1 MKHTY
6 LAKLLFLLLFV
17 CAGFTSAFAQ
27 NGAVSGRVLDEKSQ
41 GVPGATVLIEGTT
54 LGSSTN
60 ADGTYLIQNVPAGAQ
75 TLVTSFVGY
84 NAKRQPVT
92 VTAGQTTNLPD
103 IALAENTTLLS
114 EAVVVGY
121 GTQRRQDVTGS
132 IATISEKQFVQG
144 QVTNP
149 EQLIQG
155 KVAGVQITSGGG
167 APGASSQIRIRGG
180 SSLNANNDPL
190 IVIDGVPVDNSENKG
205 VSNPLTLV
213 NPNDIETFTVLKDAS
228 ATAIYGSR
236 ASNGVILITTKKGLS
251 GEKLRVT
258 LNSQASVSMKTKTI
272 DVLSA
277 DEFRNVVNTYG
288 NASQKALLGN
298 SSTNWQEE
306 IFRTAKTFDNNL
318 SLIGSVGKLP
328 IRASVGNTVQEGILL
343 TNKLVRNTGSISLT
357 PTLLDNHLRI
367 DINAKGSW
375 VDNTF
380 ADAAAIGN
388 AARFDPTQSITSG
401 DDSRFGGYFEW
412 LNGDKTLNTNGTK
425 NPVAQLNQKRDR
437 STAKRAIGNI
447 QFDYKFHFLPELR
460 ANLNL
465 GYDMLRSNGSTF
477 VPALAAIEFG
487 NKGANNIYS
496 QKKDNKLLDF
506 YLEYAKQFGES
517 RVTVLGGYSYQDF
530 IRDQPLDSYQA
541 SADGTE
547 IRPAFPFKTQYT
559 LVSFFGRLNYNFKD
573 RYSLTATIRRDGSSR
588 FLDGQQF
595 GTFPAIGLAW
605 RIKEEDFLKS
615 SSLFSDLKLR
625 VGYGV
630 TGQQDIESI
639 VGNYPYLGRYTR
651 GENSASYQFGNT
663 FENTL
668 RAEGYN
674 TALKWEETT
683 TYNAGIDYGFLDNR
697 ITGTIDVY
705 LRRSDDLL
713 AKIAPA
719 ALTNLTNEF
728 AYNIGSL
735 ENKGIEFA
743 INTNPVRTND
753 LNLNLNFNATYNE
766 NKITDLGKT
775 LPGFQGYAVGGIGG
789 GVGDNIQNN
798 SVGYP
803 ANSFYVLKQVY
814 DANGRPLEGLY
825 ADENGDGKSTA
836 ADDRYR
842 YKSPAPKV
850 TLGFGSNATY
860 KQFDLAF
867 TLRANLGNYVY
878 NNINSQQAALAGIST
893 NGFLQN
899 LTPDFN
905 NTNFRNYQKFSDYYI
920 ENASFLRMDN
930 VTLGYNLRSAA
941 DSKPSIRV
949 TAAVQNIFTIT
960 KYSGL
965 DPEIRDGI
973 DNNFYP
979 RPRTFTLGLNL
990 GF

>member
-1 MKHTY
+1 M
-6 LAKLLFLLLFV
+6 
-17 CAGFTSAFAQ
+17 
-27 NGAVSGRVLDEKSQ
+27 
-41 GVPGATVLIEGTT
+41 
-54 LGSSTN
+54 
-60 ADGTYLIQNVPAGAQ
+60 
-75 TLVTSFVGY
+75 
-84 NAKRQPVT
+84 
-92 VTAGQTTNLPD
+92 
-103 IALAENTTLLS
+103 
-114 EAVVVGY
+114 
-121 GTQRRQDVTGS
+121 
-132 IATISEKQFVQG
+132 
-144 QVTNP
+144 
-149 EQLIQG
+149 
-155 KVAGVQITSGGG
+155 QITSGGG

-258 LNSQASVSMKTKTI
+258 LNSQASISKKTKTI

-288 NASQKALLGN
+288 TASQKALLGTN
-298 SSTNWQEE
+298 NTNWQEE
-306 IFRTAKTFDNNL
+306 IFQTAKTFDNNL

-412 LNGDKTLNTNGTK
+412 LNGDKTLNPNGTK
-425 NPVAQLNQKRDR
+425 NPIAQLNQKRDR

-465 GYDMLRSNGSTF
+465 GYDMLRSNGSTN
-477 VPALAAIEFG
+477 VPAFAAIEFA

-541 SADGTE
+541 SADGTV

-573 RYSLTATIRRDGSSR
+573 RYSLTATVRRDGSSR
-588 FLDGQQF
+588 FMDGQQF

-625 VGYGV
+625 VGYGI
-630 TGQQDIESI
+630 TGQQDIEGI
-639 VGNYPYLGRYTR
+639 VGNYPYLGRYTY

-663 FENTL
+663 FQNTL

-697 ITGTIDVY
+697 ISGTIDVY

-713 AKIAPA
+713 ARIAPA

-743 INTNPVRTND
+743 LNTNPVRTND

-775 LPGFQGYAVGGIGG
+775 LPTFQGYAVGGIGG
-789 GVGDNIQNN
+789 GVGNNIQVN
-798 SVGYP
+798 SVGYQ
-803 ANSFYVLKQVY
+803 ANSFYVQKQVY
-814 DANGRPLEGLY
+814 DANGRPIEGLY
-825 ADENGDGKSTA
+825 ADLNGDGKSTI
-836 ADDRYR
+836 DDRYR

-878 NNINSQQAALAGIST
+878 NNINSQQAALTGIST

-905 NTNFRNYQKFSDYYI
+905 NSNFRTYQLFSDYYL

-965 DPEIRDGI
+965 DPEIQNGI

>member
-27 NGAVSGRVLDEKSQ
+27 TGAVSGRVLDEKSQ

-92 VTAGQTTNLPD
+92 VTAGQTTALPD
-103 IALAENTTLLS
+103 ISLAENTTLLS

-132 IATISEKQFVQG
+132 IATVSEKQFVQG
-144 QVTNP
+144 QVINP

-167 APGASSQIRIRGG
+167 APGSASQIRIRGG

-258 LNSQASVSMKTKTI
+258 LNSQASISEKTKTI
-272 DVLSA
+272 KVLSA
-277 DEFRNVVNTYG
+277 DEYRSVVNSYG
-288 NASQKALLGN
+288 NASQKALLGTSN
-298 SSTNWQEE
+298 TNWQEE
-306 IFRTAKTFDNNL
+306 IFRKAYTFDNNL

-328 IRASVGNTVQEGILL
+328 IRASVGNTSQQGILL
-343 TNKLVRNTGSISLT
+343 TNKLVRNTGSISIN
-357 PTLLDNHLRI
+357 PMLLDNHLRI

-380 ADAAAIGN
+380 ADAGAIGN
-388 AARFDPTQSITSG
+388 AARFDPTQPIFTG
-401 DDSRFGGYFEW
+401 DDARFGGYYEW
-412 LNGDKTLNTNGTK
+412 LNGDRTLNVNGTR
-425 NPVAQLNQKRDR
+425 NPLAQLNQKRDR

-465 GYDMLRSNGSTF
+465 GYDLLRSNGTTA
-477 VPALAAIEFG
+477 VPAFAAIEFS
-487 NKGANNIYS
+487 NRGANNIYS

-506 YLEYAKQFGES
+506 YLEYAKQVGEH
-517 RVTVLGGYSYQDF
+517 RFTVLGGYSYQDF

-541 SADGTE
+541 SADGT
-547 IRPAFPFKTQYT
+547 IIKAAFPFKTQNT
-559 LVSFFGRLNYNFKD
+559 LVSFFGRTTYNFKD
-573 RYSLTATIRRDGSSR
+573 RYSLTATLRNDGSSR
-588 FLDGQQF
+588 FPTGNKF
-595 GTFPAIGLAW
+595 GLFPAVGLAW
-605 RIKEEDFLKS
+605 RVKEESFLKNTN
-615 SSLFSDLKLR
+615 LLSDLKLR

-630 TGQQDIESI
+630 TGQQDIEGAA
-639 VGNYPYLGRYTR
+639 GNYPFLARYTY
-651 GENSASYQFGNT
+651 GEASASYQFGN
-663 FENTL
+663 EYVMTL
-668 RAEGYN
+668 RSEGYN
-674 TALKWEETT
+674 TGLKWEETT
-683 TYNAGIDYGFLDNR
+683 TYNAGLDYGFLDGR
-697 ITGTIDVY
+697 ISGAIDVY
-705 LRRSDDLL
+705 VRRTDDLL
-713 AKIAPA
+713 AKVAPQ
-719 ALTNLTNEF
+719 ALTNLTNEIIT
-728 AYNIGSL
+728 NIGSL
-735 ENKGIEFA
+735 ENKGIEFSL
-743 INTNPVRTND
+743 NTNPVRTND

-766 NKITDLGKT
+766 NKITSLGNT
-775 LPGFQGYAVGGIGG
+775 LPDFQGYAVGGIGG
-789 GVGDNIQNN
+789 GVGSNIQVN
-798 SVGYP
+798 SVGYT
-803 ANSFYVLKQVY
+803 ANSFYVQKQVY
-814 DANGRPLEGLY
+814 DANGRPIEGLY
-825 ADENGDGKSTA
+825 ADLNGDGKSTI
-836 ADDRYR
+836 DDRYR
-842 YKSPAPKV
+842 YKSPVPKV

-860 KQFDLAF
+860 KKIDLAF
-867 TLRANLGNYVY
+867 TMRANLGNYVY
-878 NNINSQQAALAGIST
+878 NNINSQQAALSGIST

-899 LTPDFN
+899 LTPDFY
-905 NTNFRNYQKFSDYYI
+905 NTNFRGYQLFSDYYV

-930 VTLGYNLRSAA
+930 ITVGYNLRTFAENKSN
-941 DSKPSIRV
+941 IRV
-949 TAAVQNIFTIT
+949 TAAVQNVFTIT

-965 DPEIRDGI
+965 DPEISSGI

>member
-17 CAGFTSAFAQ
+17 CTGFTGAFAQ
-27 NGAVSGRVLDEKSQ
+27 TGAVSGRILDEKSQ

-75 TLVTSFVGY
+75 TLVSSFVGY
-84 NAKRQPVT
+84 NTKRQPIT
-92 VTAGQTTNLPD
+92 VTAGQTTTLGD
-103 IALAENTTLLS
+103 LALAENTTLLS

-132 IATISEKQFVQG
+132 IATVSEKQFVQG

-155 KVAGVQITSGGG
+155 KVAGVQITPGGG
-167 APGASSQIRIRGG
+167 APGSASQIRIRGG

-251 GEKLRVT
+251 GEKLRVNF
-258 LNSQASVSMKTKTI
+258 NSQASISKKTKTI
-272 DVLSA
+272 DVLST

-288 NASQKALLGN
+288 TASQKALLGN
-298 SSTNWQEE
+298 SNTNWQEE
-306 IFRTAKTFDNNL
+306 IFRTATTFDNNL
-318 SLIGSVGKLP
+318 SLIGSVGPVP
-328 IRASVGNTVQEGILL
+328 IRASVGNTVQQGILL
-343 TNKLVRNTGSISLT
+343 TNKLNRNTGSISIS
-357 PTLLDNHLRI
+357 PMLLDNHLRI

-388 AARFDPTQSITSG
+388 AARFDPTQSILSG
-401 DDSRFGGYFEW
+401 DDTRFGGYFEW
-412 LNGDKTLNTNGTK
+412 LNGDKTLNPNGTK
-425 NPVAQLNQKRDR
+425 NPIAQLNQKRDR
-437 STAKRAIGNI
+437 STAKRGIGNI

-465 GYDMLRSNGSTF
+465 GYDMLRSNGSTN
-477 VPALAAIEFG
+477 VPAFAAIEFA

-541 SADGTE
+541 SADGTV
-547 IRPAFPFKTQYT
+547 IKPAFPFKTQYT

-573 RYSLTATIRRDGSSR
+573 RYSLTATLRNDGSSR
-588 FLDGQQF
+588 FIEGEQF
-595 GTFPAIGLAW
+595 GLFPAVGLAW

-639 VGNYPYLGRYTR
+639 VGNYPFLGRYTY
-651 GENSASYQFGNT
+651 GENSASYQFGT
-663 FENTL
+663 AFQNTL

-674 TALKWEETT
+674 QSLKWEETT

-735 ENKGIEFA
+735 ENKGIEFSL
-743 INTNPVRTND
+743 ITNAVRTSD

-766 NKITDLGKT
+766 NEITDLGKS

-789 GVGDNIQNN
+789 GVGNNIQVN

-803 ANSFYVLKQVY
+803 ANSFYVQKQVY
-814 DANGRPLEGLY
+814 DANGRPIEGLY
-825 ADENGDGKSTA
+825 ADLNGDGKSTI
-836 ADDRYR
+836 DDRYR

-860 KQFDLAF
+860 KKLDLAF

-878 NNINSQQAALAGIST
+878 NNINSQQAALTGIST

-905 NTNFRNYQKFSDYYI
+905 NSNFRAYQLFSDYYI

-941 DSKPSIRV
+941 DSKPSIRI

-965 DPEIRDGI
+965 DPEISNGI

-979 RPRTFTLGLNL
+979 RPRTFTVGLNL